1 ALAPK
6 PGSRAQ
12 PPVRPGRA
20 VEQEPRVASR
30 APRTRRTALP
40 AEPGLRLVSR
50 VRPLQARRQ
59 VLRAARAPRRVSLG
73 PLERVRKP
81 ALERPG
87 LRLVSRVPPP
97 QAKKLVLRVGPA
109 PRQVSLGPLE
119 RVRKPVLERLVPRLV
134 SGARP
139 LQARR
144 LVRPAAREPKRVR
157 VVPPVPRR
165 RP

>member
-30 APRTRRTALP
+30 APRSRRPAL
-40 AEPGLRLVSR
+40 AADPGLRPVSR

-81 ALERPG
+81 ALERPVP
-87 LRLVSRVPPP
+87 RRVSLVPPP

-109 PRQVSLGPLE
+109 PKRVSPAP
-119 RVRKPVLERLVPRLV
+119 PVL
-134 SGARP
+134 
-139 LQARR
+139 
-144 LVRPAAREPKRVR
+144 
-157 VVPPVPRR
+157 
-165 RP
+165 